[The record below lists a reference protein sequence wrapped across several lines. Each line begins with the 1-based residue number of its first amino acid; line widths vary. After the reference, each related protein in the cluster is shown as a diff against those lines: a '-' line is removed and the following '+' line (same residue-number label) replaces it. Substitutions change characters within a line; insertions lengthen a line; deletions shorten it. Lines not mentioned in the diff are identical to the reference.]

1 MSKHAFKQLVLAGL
15 LAVSA
20 AAANA
25 SVVFGLTGGKVSIT
39 VTQDISFVATGAQN
53 SFTRFVFENAYASA
67 PGGFTTFGTVSNT
80 IGLAVNGSSVSGL
93 TTNSLWGVFGGGV
106 LNEIDTDDFTISF
119 VGNALFTTG
128 DVVTLKAGTAVTNA
142 TALPTLQVSEVVMT
156 GNGGDALSAP
166 VSTLGDTN
174 NVPEP
179 GVLSLSAMALL
190 ALGLV
195 RRQRRG

>member
-1 MSKHAFKQLVLAGL
+1 MSKPAFKQLVVASL

-20 AAANA
+20 AASSAG
-25 SVVFGLTGGKVSIT
+25 VLFGQSGGKVTIT

-67 PGGFTTFGTVSNT
+67 PGGFTNFGTVSNT

-106 LNEIDTDDFTISF
+106 LNEIDADDFTISF

-156 GNGGDALSAP
+156 GNGGGALSVP